1 MQKEWNI
8 QALEA
13 DLSRLLSAC
22 HSNFERIN
30 VKALHGIEVRKLADE
45 LSAQGKL
52 TPGGRA
58 IAEKYGWRA

>member
-1 MQKEWNI
+1 MQTQWNI

-13 DLSRLLSAC
+13 DLPRALALC
-22 HSNFERIN
+22 HSDFERIN
-30 VKALHGIEVRKLADE
+30 VRAFHGIEVRKIADS

>member
-1 MQKEWNI
+1 MQTQWNI

-13 DLSRLLSAC
+13 DLSRALALC
-22 HSNFERIN
+22 HTDFERIN
-30 VKALHGIEVRKLADE
+30 VKALHGIEIRKTADS

-52 TPGGRA
+52 TPGGRV